1 MQHNN
6 HAEIIRLIAVAQN
19 ATCAEEREQAVFALW
34 QIHGD
39 RLTGIMAKTSYHIS
53 SDFSC
58 NGYSPKERQ
67 QNLAGDAFMV
77 FQNAVMAFDPDAG
90 VPFAAYIAQR
100 GNWCIKGE
108 KRENAIRGKYEK
120 SVDFSLECLSSSE
133 EPGEDSDLRLLR
145 KATACK
151 PDFVEDIHNNERIQ
165 KIYQAAE
172 QSPKLQRY
180 FGTCIELTKGG
191 YEYSDAEV
199 ARRLG
204 CTRANVGLY
213 KKALN
218 RLARENG
225 LLDDSYPPAA

>member
-1 MQHNN
+1 MIHVRLFCGAGMSTSLLARKMSDYAASKGIDAMVDARAVSAIKQSTKEQLQ
-6 HAEIIRLIAVAQN
+6 EIDCALLGPQVAFEKAQF
-19 ATCAEEREQAVFALW
+19 EPIF
-34 QIHGD
+34 
-39 RLTGIMAKTSYHIS
+39 K
-53 SDFSC
+53 
-58 NGYSPKERQ
+58 
-67 QNLAGDAFMV
+67 
-77 FQNAVMAFDPDAG
+77 DAG